1 MDFSKAILKE
11 QVFSSFFSFYGLGL
25 WNKSMYLCK
34 YLCIYFIDFKTIK
47 RQFAYMIDEVI
58 L

>member
-25 WNKSMYLCK
+25 WNKSRNV
-34 YLCIYFIDFKTIK
+34 CIYFIDFKTIK

>member
-25 WNKSMYLCK
+25 WNKSMYVLT
-34 YLCIYFIDFKTIK
+34 YVYISL
-47 RQFAYMIDEVI
+47 I
-58 L
+58 LKQLKDSLHI